1 MLRATEHGFG
11 TSYGFAETAATLG
24 NGNTSNLV
32 GPRKHQPGNTF
43 KLNQFVLSS
52 ANTFVSAASGISK

>member
-1 MLRATEHGFG
+1 MAWATEHGFG
-11 TSYGFAETAATLG
+11 TWYGFAEPAATLG

-32 GPRKHQPGNTF
+32 GPRNQPGNTF
-43 KLNQFVLSS
+43 KLNQLVLSS